1 MAEDLAALRDR
12 TTKLVDRLDGVLQ
25 RFDGNDHKIDPVDVE
40 ILLIHVRRLLEL
52 SAEECEATLMDL
64 ALNPDHHACPCRRTG
79 QHRIHRCEHG
89 TEWWPAAEGTS

>member
-1 MAEDLAALRDR
+1 MSDDLATVSTRV
-12 TTKLVDRLDGVLQ
+12 TKLVDRMDGILE
-25 RFDGNDHKIDPVDVE
+25 RYDGRDHTIDPSHVD

-52 SAEECEATLMDL
+52 STAECMATLLDL
-64 ALNPDHHACPCRRTG
+64 AINPGHHACPCRKTG